1 MRWSDVDELTIR
13 TINDKCLPVR
23 TTMTRKNGSEITAG
37 GVDLVEC
44 VTTLVFTAGL
54 GRHKPAKLAVLIADT
69 FGDRSFQRPYN
80 MIINQLA
87 RANTKNGRHPTAR
100 I

>member
-1 MRWSDVDELTIR
+1 MRWSDVVELTIC
-13 TINDKCLPVR
+13 TVNDKCLPVR
-23 TTMTRKNGSEITAG
+23 MTMTRKNGSEVTAG
-37 GVDLVEC
+37 GIDLVEC
-44 VTTLVFTAGL
+44 VTTLFFGSGL

-69 FGDRSFQRPYN
+69 FGDRSFQQPYN
-80 MIINQLA
+80 MLINQLA